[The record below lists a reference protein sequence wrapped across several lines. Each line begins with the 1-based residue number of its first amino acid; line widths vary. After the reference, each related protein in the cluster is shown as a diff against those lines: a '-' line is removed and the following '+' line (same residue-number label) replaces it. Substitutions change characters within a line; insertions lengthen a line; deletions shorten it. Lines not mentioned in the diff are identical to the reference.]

1 MKLVNSGTSINLD
14 YRDQEDKMNKKKPTS
29 KKSSSRDLKS
39 EMKQSMLRKLTT
51 LSMSNMNNRIKMR
64 KNLDDWY

>member
-14 YRDQEDKMNKKKPTS
+14 YRDQEDKMNRKKPTS